1 MSFEVISCLKKKV
14 KVTRRYWNYIVTKKH
29 PVMKGKGN
37 LVRITLKTPDEV
49 RKSTRDPAVHLYY
62 KKINQYL
69 ICVVVKHLD
78 DEGFIVTAYLTDR
91 IKAGESVW
99 RKF

>member
-14 KVTRRYWNYIVTKKH
+14 KVTRRYWKYIVTKKH
-29 PVMKGKGN
+29 TVMKRKEN
-37 LVRITLKTPDEV
+37 LVKNTLEAPDEV
-49 RKSTRDPAVHLYY
+49 RKSTRDPTVHLYY

-69 ICVVVKHLD
+69 ICVVAKHLD

-91 IKAGESVW
+91 IKAGELVW